1 MIELSQARSKRLL
14 AVHGWAG
21 TVLGLAL
28 YVVILT
34 GAVVV
39 FAHEIGT
46 WSVSGSRAQQPL
58 AAPMDAKIRELAG
71 QVDPEYLDDINLFHN
86 PAGHISAF
94 FHTHGVKEDGHPME
108 KGVRF
113 TFDPVTGETLTRQE
127 GYADEFDDPVSALEH
142 FLVELHV
149 NLHAPNPVGLYLT
162 GILGFAML
170 AAAVSGFLLHRHLIK
185 DLFVAP
191 RLSSRLLNAR
201 DRHILAGSWGLPFAF
216 VLAFTGAF
224 LSFAGSIGL
233 MTISMVAFGGDQEKL
248 IETIIG
254 TPEGEDA
261 TPAPLANLDAMLRQS
276 ADKSHSAPAFVSIM
290 HYGRADARVFAFH
303 LAGEG
308 ELQSQQHVFKGSDGS
323 YLGPKPT
330 IGTTPSA
337 GDTAFTLV
345 SVLHFGTFAGLL
357 SRVIWF
363 ALGLAMCYV
372 TLTGLQLWLRRRAE
386 SPLWRRLGRSVPIVG
401 YGLPIAL
408 AASGIG
414 YLLALP
420 AGTVLFWTPASFL
433 IASGLAIVIGCIL
446 RDEVLLYRL
455 YRGLLGAVL
464 IALPVLRWLIDGTGW
479 GPLMASGNDM
489 VVLLDLALAAGGIG
503 YLYAALAR
511 RPEARW
517 SGAKRPVAAE

>member
-46 WSVSGSRAQQPL
+46 WSVSGTRAQQPL

-71 QVDPEYLDDINLFHN
+71 QVDPEYLDDLNLFHN
-86 PAGHISAF
+86 GAGHISAF
-94 FHTHGVKEDGHPME
+94 FHTHAAKDDGHPMD

-127 GYADEFDDPVSALEH
+127 GFGDEFEDPLSALDH

-149 NLHAPNPVGLYLT
+149 NLHAPEPVGLYLT

-233 MTISMVAFGGDQEKL
+233 MTISMAAFGGDQQKL

-254 TPEGEDA
+254 MPEAEDA
-261 TPAPLANLDAMLRQS
+261 TPAQPADLDAMLRQS
-276 ADKSHSAPAFVSIM
+276 AEMSGNGPAFVAIT
-290 HYGRADARVFAFH
+290 HYGRADARVYAFH
-303 LAGEG
+303 LAAEG
-308 ELQSQQHVFKGSDGS
+308 GLQSQQHVFKGSDGA
-323 YLGPKPT
+323 YLGPKPS
-330 IGTTPSA
+330 IGSKPSA
-337 GDTAFTLV
+337 GDAAFTLMG
-345 SVLHFGTFAGLL
+345 VLHFGTFAGLL

-372 TLTGLQLWLRRRAE
+372 TLTGLQLWLRRRAD

-408 AASGIG
+408 AASGISFF
-414 YLLALP
+414 LSLS
-420 AGTVLFWTPASFL
+420 AGTMLFWTPAGFL
-433 IASGLAIVIGCIL
+433 IAAGLSIAIGCLL
-446 RDEVLLYRL
+446 RDETQLYRL
-455 YRGLLGAVL
+455 YRGLLGATL
-464 IALPVLRWLIDGTGW
+464 IALPLLRWLMGGIGWDGM
-479 GPLMASGNDM
+479 LESGNDI
-489 VVLLDLALAAGGIG
+489 VILLDLALAAGGLG
-503 YLYAALAR
+503 YLYIALAHR
-511 RPEARW
+511 REPRW
-517 SGAKRPVAAE
+517 SGVEREVAAE